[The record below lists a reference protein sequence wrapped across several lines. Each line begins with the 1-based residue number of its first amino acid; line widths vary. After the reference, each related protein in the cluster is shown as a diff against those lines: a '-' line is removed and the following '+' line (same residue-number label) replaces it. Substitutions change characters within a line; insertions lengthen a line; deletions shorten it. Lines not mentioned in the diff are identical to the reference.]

1 VIKNSHS
8 SNRKELI
15 RLLSEREREIE
26 SLRERAAS
34 LEREGR
40 EREDER
46 SSLEGRL
53 SLADSRIARLHDSYL
68 KRLHNQTRSTQSLS
82 DTVNAVLGAV
92 EEISASYGEM
102 SEAVRSVAAVC
113 RDLSESFEAQA
124 RTQEGI
130 TRQTEAIGEASES
143 ESIEAREL
151 RTDLEHLEE
160 MRAFMAQAMDSIAD
174 ISDRLSL
181 LSMNGRIEA
190 AHAGAA
196 GRGFA
201 VVAQEMLNLQQE
213 SYKVIT
219 SQKTRLGQFLPLMS
233 AMQRKSDEVEAQ
245 AREQKSELGGITRDN
260 HALNEQTKLNQE
272 RIANLGAAVE
282 ELAASIEQGR
292 KTTGAVDEETAKVK
306 DIFKEEV
313 FVSQKVN
320 SIDSFVFD
328 VARKARSLAEAGH
341 LLVNE
346 YQRISVLN
354 GTSYVW
360 RAESWLVT
368 WPERLPPRLRES
380 AAAMGRRVLACI
392 GQTENNL
399 AYPRPLDPASGVLE
413 IRPLSDISDRSSP
426 LQALQSFLGRVNLRL
441 EDLQDP
447 RRIDHSQ
454 NHMNMDVIE
463 RFEGD
468 YERAMGDTIR
478 RGSLVCSF
486 SFGGLF
492 PNGDLLVNLL
502 LSTLQRHHSDAEK
515 YGMIGESITLAF
527 QGFAENGR
535 YWKE

>member
-1 VIKNSHS
+1 MIKNSNS
-8 SNRKELI
+8 RNRKELI
-15 RLLSEREREIE
+15 RLLSEKEQEIE
-26 SLRERAAS
+26 SLRGRVEEF
-34 LEREGR
+34 EREGR
-40 EREDER
+40 QREDEG

-68 KRLHNQTRSTQSLS
+68 KRLSNQTRSTQSLS
-82 DTVNAVLGAV
+82 DTVNTMLGAV
-92 EEISASYGEM
+92 GEIAASYGEM
-102 SEAVRSVAAVC
+102 SEAVRSVASVC
-113 RDLSESFEAQA
+113 RDLSDSFEAQA
-124 RTQEGI
+124 RAQEGI

-143 ESIEAREL
+143 ESLEAREL

-201 VVAQEMLNLQQE
+201 VVAQEMLNLQVE
-213 SYKVIT
+213 SFKIIS
-219 SQKTRLGQFLPLMS
+219 SQKARLEQFLPLMS
-233 AMQRKSDEVEAQ
+233 AMQKKSDEVDAQ
-245 AREQKSELGGITRDN
+245 AREQKNALGGINKDN
-260 HALNEQTKLNQE
+260 HALNDQTRLNQE
-272 RIANLGAAVE
+272 RISGLLAAVE

-292 KTTGAVDEETAKVK
+292 KTTGAIDEETAKVK

-328 VARKARSLAEAGH
+328 VAKKARSLAEAGH

-354 GTSYVW
+354 GASYVW

-368 WPERLPPRLRES
+368 WPERLPPRLKER

-392 GQTENNL
+392 GQTENNR
-399 AYPRPLDPASGVLE
+399 AFPEPLDPASGILE
-413 IRPLSDISDRSSP
+413 LRPLSDIADRSSP
-426 LQALQSFLGRVNLRL
+426 LQALQSFLGRVSLRL

-454 NHMNMDVIE
+454 GHMDMDVIE
-463 RFEGD
+463 RFEGE
-468 YERAMGDTIR
+468 YERAMSDTIR
-478 RGSLVCSF
+478 RGALACSF

-492 PNGDLLVNLL
+492 PNGDLLVNLF
-502 LSTLQRHHSDAEK
+502 LSTIQRHHSDAEK
-515 YGMIGESITLAF
+515 YGMIGESMILAF
-527 QGFAENGR
+527 QGLAENGS
-535 YWKE
+535 YWRG